1 MENIETNQDANSHS
15 LTKRHTDVNV
25 GFIALNLLKEEN
37 LAQAEI
43 FLKKFMGSDKG
54 GIKSVAD
61 GLAILARA
69 QDMQLPFTTCIE
81 HIHVINGKTGV
92 DIHIVKALLSRQE

>member
-25 GFIALNLLKEEN
+25 GFTALNLLKEEN

-92 DIHIVKALLSRQE
+92 DS